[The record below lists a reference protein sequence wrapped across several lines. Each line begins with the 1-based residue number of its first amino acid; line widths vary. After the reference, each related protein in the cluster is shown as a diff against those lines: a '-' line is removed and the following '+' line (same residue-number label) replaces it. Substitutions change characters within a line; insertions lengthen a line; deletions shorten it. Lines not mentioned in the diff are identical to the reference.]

1 MTNKGLLAALSVH
14 FAAINS
20 RLDGIDGRLEWADV
34 VGKISKFPITR

>member
-1 MTNKGLLAALSVH
+1 MTNEELLSALSVH

-34 VGKISKFPITR
+34 VGKINKFPIAK